1 MAIYTTKKCPNC
13 NIVYER
19 YSNYTKHLEN
29 HSGSPFIICKFC
41 GQTFVDKDIKEPA
54 LKPFYDVDF
63 GIIGCVIG
71 LLFPFGVVGIGLTVA
86 LFCFEFNAFLLIFAA
101 LFDALY
107 IYLVVKSYQ
116 SRDKAKED
124 LRREYEESLE
134 RLNDINYAIALKKAG
149 FKVPKEF
156 LNPPDD
162 VSADL

>member
-116 SRDKAKED
+116 SRDKVKED
-124 LRREYEESLE
+124 LRREYEESL
-134 RLNDINYAIALKKAG
+134 
-149 FKVPKEF
+149 
-156 LNPPDD
+156 
-162 VSADL
+162 